1 MKGNFVLVGGDVLKV
16 LVGQAGAPPVGSGT
30 NQYGGGGGTF
40 ITDINNN
47 PMIVAGGGGGSW
59 APTYTAIT
67 DAPTTTAGNTGGGTG
82 STGGTGGTAGLG
94 GGTAT
99 SGDGGG
105 GLLGDG
111 AGNAGGFAFI
121 NGGAGGIATASGGE
135 GGFGGGGGAS
145 SFNNRRGGGGGG
157 YSGGGGAHGG
167 TTGFPEAGGGGSF
180 NSGASPVNIAGSNI
194 DDGAVIIRPL
204 SSGALN
210 DIGIAGVTPG
220 SVECSGEYDI
230 EVTVLNFGIN
240 QVSTSQLNWEWNGAL
255 QTPVSIT
262 TVLDTF
268 GGSGSSSTVINLGTQ
283 NLVGSNTL
291 KVWTSN
297 PNNSA
302 DTVNINDTLELTLS
316 PQFTS
321 AEIFSVTNGEVCGA
335 GPVTLSA
342 TFGGDV
348 LNWFDDPGLTNLV
361 NTGSTYTLTVS
372 QTDTF
377 YLRAENTGNSCDS
390 DVEIAIAEVN
400 FTPTVNF
407 TSIANNCVV
416 DFTGLVSTNTD
427 SVRWDFGDG
436 GTSTQLNPQYTYSA
450 TQSYLVNL
458 IAYDGTCFK
467 DTTKA
472 LFVNCQVS
480 LENPWA
486 QSVSMYPNP
495 SKGQVSVIIPDAK
508 NTVLISVLDI
518 KGQTVIQQG
527 IWSFRTF

>member
-1 MKGNFVLVGGDVLKV
+1 M
-16 LVGQAGAPPVGSGT
+16 
-30 NQYGGGGGTF
+30 
-40 ITDINNN
+40 
-47 PMIVAGGGGGSW
+47 
-59 APTYTAIT
+59 
-67 DAPTTTAGNTGGGTG
+67 
-82 STGGTGGTAGLG
+82 
-94 GGTAT
+94 
-99 SGDGGG
+99 
-105 GLLGDG
+105 
-111 AGNAGGFAFI
+111 
-121 NGGAGGIATASGGE
+121 
-135 GGFGGGGGAS
+135 
-145 SFNNRRGGGGGG
+145 
-157 YSGGGGAHGG
+157 
-167 TTGFPEAGGGGSF
+167 
-180 NSGASPVNIAGSNI
+180 
-194 DDGAVIIRPL
+194 
-204 SSGALN
+204 
-210 DIGIAGVTPG
+210 
-220 SVECSGEYDI
+220 
-230 EVTVLNFGIN
+230 
-240 QVSTSQLNWEWNGAL
+240 
-255 QTPVSIT
+255 
-262 TVLDTF
+262 LDTF
-268 GGSGSSSTVINLGTQ
+268 GGSGSSSTIINLGTQ

-348 LNWFDDPGLTNLV
+348 LNWFDDPGLSNLV

-518 KGQTVIQQG
+518 KGQTVFSKEYGASGRFETLIDLDNLDAGMYFVNIQSG
-527 IWSFRTF
+527 DNSALKKLTIE